1 MTALRRFE
9 FPNGKQ
15 FAFTVVDDTDVATVA
30 NVKPVYDLLHEL
42 GFRTTKTVW
51 PLPCPEGSPDF
62 SSSQTLEDPEYR
74 AFTIDLQR
82 RGFELTWHGA
92 TMETSDRTRTIAALE
107 RFSEVFGEYPRI
119 HLNHALNRENVYWG
133 TSRLDSRM
141 LRTLVGR
148 LARWPADYFTG
159 HVEGSPFWWGDLC
172 EKHVTYGRNLTTND
186 INTAEF
192 NPSMPYRDPARS
204 LIPWWFSASDA
215 EGVDEFNELI
225 HPRRQERLA
234 REGGICIVA
243 THFGKDFVRDGVVNS
258 VTRARLEELSQRP
271 GWFPT
276 TGELLDWLR
285 ARRMAEPGSTGILP
299 KREWRSM
306 QWRFVV
312 DLGFRKLK
320 PHTR

>member
-1 MTALRRFE
+1 MSAPRGFE

-51 PLPCPEGSPDF
+51 PLPCPEGSRDF
-62 SSSQTLEDPEYR
+62 SSSQTLADPDYR
-74 AFTIDLQR
+74 AFTVDLQR

-92 TMETSDRTRTIAALE
+92 TMETSERARTLAALR

-119 HLNHALNRENVYWG
+119 HLNHALNRENIYWG
-133 TSRLDSRM
+133 MRRLDSPM

-148 LARWPADYFTG
+148 VAGWPAEYFAG
-159 HVEGSPFWWGDLC
+159 DVEGSPFWWGDLC
-172 EKHVTYGRNLTTND
+172 QKHVIYGRNLTTND
-186 INTAEF
+186 INTTQF
-192 NPSMPYRDPARS
+192 NPSMPYRDPARA
-204 LIPWWFSASDA
+204 LVPWWFSASDA
-215 EGVDEFNELI
+215 EGVKEFNELI

-243 THFGKDFVRDGVVNS
+243 THFGKDFVRDGVVDPE
-258 VTRARLEELSQRP
+258 TRARLQELSQRP

-285 ARRMAEPGSTGILP
+285 ARRMAEPGSTGFLP

-306 QWRFVV
+306 QWRFVF
-312 DLGFRKLK
+312 DLGLRKLK
-320 PHTR
+320 LHKR

>member
-30 NVKPVYDLLHEL
+30 NVKPVYDLLYEL

-148 LARWPADYFTG
+148 FARWPADYFTG

-204 LIPWWFSASDA
+204 LVPWWFSASDA

-243 THFGKDFVRDGVVNS
+243 THFGKDFVRDGVVNP

-285 ARRMAEPGSTGILP
+285 ARRMAEPGSTGVLP